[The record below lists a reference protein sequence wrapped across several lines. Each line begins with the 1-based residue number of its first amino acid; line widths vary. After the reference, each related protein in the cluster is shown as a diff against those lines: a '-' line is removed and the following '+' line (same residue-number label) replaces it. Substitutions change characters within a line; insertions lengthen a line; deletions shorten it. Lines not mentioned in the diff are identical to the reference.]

1 MEHVLAYARVPG
13 WPQVFVCGCYE
24 RWVSIYLQSVR
35 GLDLAWALTAGGQ
48 VGAGARV
55 AVIGGGFAG
64 LCSAA
69 GLGRKGARVTV
80 FERSAE
86 LLQTQRHNRVRS
98 IHPHI

>member
-13 WPQVFVCGCYE
+13 MDRIFVCGCFE

-35 GLDLAWALTAGGQ
+35 GLNLAWALTES
-48 VGAGARV
+48 GAVRPGARV

-64 LCSAA
+64 LTSAA
-69 GLGRKGARVTV
+69 GLARKGARVTL
-80 FERSAE
+80 FERGAE

-98 IHPHI
+98 IH